1 MKKKCII
8 ALLIQLILIITI
20 SHNTYATYNYN
31 EEIYIENIKVA
42 EGETTT
48 PVRDPLENP
57 GSFKPSDMEG
67 ADKVKNIGNKIIG
80 AVQFIGTFAS
90 VIVLIVMGIKY
101 MLGSVEEKAEYKKT
115 MMPYIIGAILVFGI
129 TNLLG
134 IISTLAEGLF

>member
-8 ALLIQLILIITI
+8 ALLIEVILIITI
-20 SHNTYATYNYN
+20 SHNTYSMSNYN

-42 EGETTT
+42 EDKA
-48 PVRDPLENP
+48 PVKNPLENP
-57 GSFKPSDMEG
+57 GSFKPSDMKDAG
-67 ADKVKNIGNKIIG
+67 KIKSIGNKIIG
-80 AVQFIGTFAS
+80 VVQFIGTFVS
-90 VIVLIVMGIKY
+90 VIVLIVIGIKY

-134 IISTLAEGLF
+134 IISTIADGLF